1 MWVSPVAQLFSPPA
15 VLAMRDTGLIPE
27 QYPAL
32 GQEDSLE
39 KGMATDSNI
48 LAWRIPG
55 QRGLMDYSPAGGK
68 EYDMTEA
75 T

>member
-15 VLAMRDTGLIPE
+15 MLAMRDTGLIPK
-27 QYPAL
+27 QYLSL

-39 KGMATDSNI
+39 KGMTTDSNI

-55 QRGLMDYSPAGGK
+55 QRGQP
-68 EYDMTEA
+68 
-75 T
+75 